1 MTVEGGVLALS
12 DGQFHDSHGNY
23 IGSIRSNGEMY
34 DEHGDFMGRIDS
46 SGHLYDEHGDYV
58 GAVWSNGYIYMNGS
72 YVGQIWEDGQ
82 VYVNGSYAGRVS
94 GFDMPGMTTNKSK
107 KPEEKNNPDKG
118 ARESPPPPRQPTGGN
133 GSSFFDDEYGCLGA
147 LVAGGIVLS
156 VLVTILIYAIA
167 IAIMLAMVAGLIAVV
182 GVIVYCII
190 NAVKHGEFAK
200 NPNAKKISGVIAS
213 VIVGIGLFIAY
224 QGGYLEYFV
233 GSPNNNT
240 ASSSQNV
247 QYEDNESDYDEYD
260 NGDVSGNDYEEED
273 DSDSG
278 NDYVEEDNSA
288 SNSSNDYSNDDYESE
303 DEQYITE
310 AAEEAEF
317 GPVKYGNHT
326 YAIFNYKDLGLYT
339 WMDCEDYCEGHGGYM
354 AVINDDEENTWL
366 YNYIRSCDLRV
377 AMFGYTNDDYYTN
390 GPWTWVGGYS
400 DYTNWAD
407 GQPNNGAN
415 SSSGDPE
422 PYAEFYKDSSIG
434 TWNDA
439 SFGANT
445 WRFICEWD

>member
-46 SGHLYDEHGDYV
+46 NGHLYDEHGDYV

-94 GFDMPGMTTNKSK
+94 GFDMPGMTVNKDDITQTQGGGK
-107 KPEEKNNPDKG
+107 KNSGGNSGNNPPK
-118 ARESPPPPRQPTGGN
+118 PPRSHINLPSPNDGDGV
-133 GSSFFDDEYGCLGA
+133 GCLIIGLLIVGA
-147 LVAGGIVLS
+147 LYVLLYVVVSAIVIGVFL
-156 VLVTILIYAIA
+156 AI
-167 IAIMLAMVAGLIAVV
+167 IAGLIAVV
-182 GVIVYCII
+182 GVIVFFII

-200 NPNAKKISGVIAS
+200 DPNAKKISGAIATG
-213 VIVGIGLFIAY
+213 IVAVVFVIAY
-224 QGGYLEYFV
+224 QGGFLEDYI
-233 GSPNNNT
+233 GSPNSNT
-240 ASSSQNV
+240 ASTTPKV
-247 QYEDNESDYDEYD
+247 QDNDYESDYEDNESGPDEYD
-260 NGDVSGNDYEEED
+260 DESGNDYA
-273 DSDSG
+273 
-278 NDYVEEDNSA
+278 EEDNSA
-288 SNSSNDYSNDDYESE
+288 SNSSNDNSNDDYESE